1 MLRKLV
7 LKNREIPIPVPIQT
21 LGDAVQWIEET
32 LLKKDAIV
40 TSVVLEERELIN
52 ELYRKSVKETELH
65 ANSRLQIK
73 IDTPK
78 DLSIQSLDVV
88 CDLAYAIASR
98 LKRLAV
104 DCWQDLHQKP
114 KSDLEEIH
122 ADVQLLLDLIAH
134 INGLVDGTHSYLG
147 PINGLGHL
155 IGLANAKFAKF
166 LAEQNWRE
174 LASILVN
181 RLDPYLKE
189 LAREGETLQIN
200 ILTDHLDELPLATE
214 AKGS

>member
-1 MLRKLV
+1 MLRKLI
-7 LKNREIPIPVPIQT
+7 LKNREIPIPIPINT
-21 LGDAVQWIEET
+21 VGDAIQWIEET
-32 LLKKDAIV
+32 LLRKDAIL
-40 TSVVLEERELIN
+40 TSVIVDDKEVIN
-52 ELYRKSVKETELH
+52 DLYRKSVKDNVLNER
-65 ANSRLQIK
+65 SRLQIK

-98 LKRLAV
+98 LKKLAV
-104 DCWQDLHQKP
+104 DCWQDLAKKP
-114 KSDLEEIH
+114 KSDLDEIH

-134 INGLVDGTHSYLG
+134 INGLVDATHSYLG

-155 IGLANAKFAKF
+155 IGIANTKFEKYM
-166 LAEQNWRE
+166 QQQDWRE
-174 LASILVN
+174 VASVLVN

-200 ILTDHLDELPLATE
+200 ILTDHLEEFIQSPE
-214 AKGS
+214 AKTS